1 MRDKRP
7 VDELSIE
14 ELERILAIR
23 KREER
28 QKNLGRLERAGR
40 VVAEKPATV
49 ALTPNL
55 SPGGRGENVLP
66 SPVPEGNA
74 SKPANGNGSAA
85 PAFEDDGEA
94 DYRPTGKGADER
106 FWRSFVN
113 QSLLLVE
120 VAAVIGLVFLGYQ
133 MFTNI
138 SALQKETAS
147 AQAMADEQR
156 RAGIPT
162 LAPTPQLQINQIV
175 LPGGHTPPTAP
186 GGAQFNYAEVP
197 SNLWSLVETQVMQP
211 IAFRPPPTEETALE
225 LNIPKLNVD
234 QTIVQGTDWEAL
246 KQGIGQVQNGANPG
260 DERGNLAL
268 AAHNDIY
275 GEFFRYLDKLEAGD
289 EFYVRT
295 KTKIYTYRVT
305 GWEVVK
311 PTDVHVLNSTG
322 NPTATLIS
330 CYPYGQNTKR
340 IVVYAERVGE
350 SF

>member
-14 ELERILAIR
+14 ELERILTIR

-28 QKNLGRLERAGR
+28 QKNLTRLQRAGR
-40 VVAEKPATV
+40 VVAEPAASA
-49 ALTPNL
+49 ALTPSGASV
-55 SPGGRGENVLP
+55 SPPLP
-66 SPVPEGNA
+66 VVQTSSAPGA
-74 SKPANGNGSAA
+74 SAA
-85 PAFEDDGEA
+85 PMFEDEGDEA
-94 DYRPTGKGADER
+94 DYRPAHKGADDR

-120 VAAVIGLVFLGYQ
+120 IAAVVGLLYLGVQ

-138 SALQKETAS
+138 SALQRETAS
-147 AQAMADEQR
+147 AQAMADDQR

-162 LAPTPQLQINQIV
+162 LEPTPQLQINQIV

-186 GGAQFNYAEVP
+186 GGAQFNYQEIP
-197 SNLWSLVETQVMQP
+197 SNLWTLVESQVMQP

-225 LNIPKLNVD
+225 LSIPKLNIN

-246 KQGIGQVQNGANPG
+246 KQGIGQVQNGANPSA
-260 DERGNLAL
+260 ERGNLAL

-289 EFYVRT
+289 EFFVRT
-295 KTKIYTYRVT
+295 KTRIYTYRVT
-305 GWEVVK
+305 SWEIVQ
-311 PTDVHVLNSTG
+311 PTDVHVLDVRG
-322 NPTATLIS
+322 GATATLIS

>member
-7 VDELSIE
+7 VDDLSIE

-40 VVAEKPATV
+40 VVAEAPA
-49 ALTPNL
+49 ALTP
-55 SPGGRGENVLP
+55 SPPASASGRGEKAAAVVPAEPHNGI
-66 SPVPEGNA
+66 PV
-74 SKPANGNGSAA
+74 NGRAV
-85 PAFEDDGEA
+85 PAFEDDDMA
-94 DYRPTGKGADER
+94 DYRPPGKGADDR

-120 VAAVIGLVFLGYQ
+120 IGAVIGLVFLGYQ
-133 MFTNI
+133 MLTNI
-138 SALQKETAS
+138 TALQKETAS
-147 AQAMADEQR
+147 AQALADEQR

-162 LAPTPQLQINQIV
+162 LAPTPQLQINQVV

-186 GGAQFNYAEVP
+186 GGAQFNYAEIP
-197 SNLWSLVETQVMQP
+197 SNLWALVETQVMQP

-225 LNIPKLNVD
+225 LSIPKLNVD

-246 KQGIGQVQNGANPG
+246 KQGIGQVQNGATPSA
-260 DERGNLAL
+260 ERGNLAL

-289 EFYVRT
+289 EFFIRT
-295 KTKIYTYRVT
+295 RTKIYTYRVIS
-305 GWEVVK
+305 WEVVN
-311 PTDVHVLNSTG
+311 PTDVHVLDSRSSA
-322 NPTATLIS
+322 TATLIS

-340 IVVYAERVGE
+340 IVVYAERVGQ

>member
-14 ELERILAIR
+14 ELERILTIR

-28 QKNLGRLERAGR
+28 QKNLTRLQRAGR
-40 VVAEKPATV
+40 VVEQPAAPPSLTV
-49 ALTPNL
+49 SPAVPAAAPAVPRPTPARN
-55 SPGGRGENVLP
+55 
-66 SPVPEGNA
+66 
-74 SKPANGNGSAA
+74 SAM
-85 PAFEDDGEA
+85 PAFEDEGDEA
-94 DYRPTGKGADER
+94 DYRPTGKNTDDR

-113 QSLLLVE
+113 QVLLLVE
-120 VAAVIGLVFLGYQ
+120 IAAVIGLLYLGVQ
-133 MFTNI
+133 MFTNV
-138 SALQKETAS
+138 SALQRETAS
-147 AQAMADEQR
+147 AQALADEQR

-162 LAPTPQLQINQIV
+162 LEPTLQLQINQIV
-175 LPGGHTPPTAP
+175 LPGGHTPPNSP
-186 GGAQFNYAEVP
+186 GGAQFNYQEIP
-197 SNLWSLVETQVMQP
+197 SNLWALVESQVMQP

-225 LNIPKLNVD
+225 LSIPKLRVD

-260 DERGNLAL
+260 AERGNLAL

-289 EFYVRT
+289 EFFIRT
-295 KTKIYTYRVT
+295 RTKIYTYRVT

-311 PTDVHVLNSTG
+311 PTDVHVLEPRG
-322 NPTATLIS
+322 GATATLIS
-330 CYPYGQNTKR
+330 CYPYGQNTQR
-340 IVVYAERVGE
+340 IVVYADRVGE

>member
-40 VVAEKPATV
+40 VVAEKPAV
-49 ALTPNL
+49 PAAFTP
-55 SPGGRGENVLP
+55 SGRGEKAQPAPVTAP
-66 SPVPEGNA
+66 GESPL
-74 SKPANGNGSAA
+74 SNGNGSAA
-85 PAFEDDGEA
+85 PAFEDDGDEA
-94 DYRPTGKGADER
+94 DYRPTGKGADDR

-113 QSLLLVE
+113 QALLLLE
-120 VAAVIGLVFLGYQ
+120 VAAVVGLVFLGYQ
-133 MFTNI
+133 MLTNI
-138 SALQKETAS
+138 TALQKETAS

-197 SNLWSLVETQVMQP
+197 SNLWSLVESQVMQP
-211 IAFRPPPTEETALE
+211 ITFRPPPTEETALE

-246 KQGIGQVQNGANPG
+246 KQGIGQVQNGATPG

-289 EFYVRT
+289 EFFVRT

-322 NPTATLIS
+322 SATATLIS